1 MRRPI
6 SVTLQ
11 QADALKVL
19 LSETLPEGARA
30 WLEESGGVFEAGT
43 DLADCFARFA
53 EVTSRVGR
61 ESLAVACGER
71 DWQSLGLSPGVGAWS
86 LDECGRALL
95 LVRAAAHLPE
105 DRLAELVEGCY
116 FQGETRERQGV
127 VRGLWYLPRTDRL
140 LQIGL
145 DAGRTHI
152 QPLFEALACEN
163 AFPAEA
169 LPDTSFHHL
178 VLKALFT
185 EVRLPRIVGL
195 SGRISAELRRM
206 VADFVDERR
215 AAGRPV
221 PADVVLIGKDRRVL
235 GEEWTR

>member
-19 LSETLPEGARA
+19 LSETLPEGART
-30 WLEESGGVFEAGT
+30 WLEESGCAFEDGT
-43 DLADCFARFA
+43 DLADCFVRFA
-53 EVTSRVGR
+53 GVTSRVGR
-61 ESLAVACGER
+61 DRLAVACGQR
-71 DWQSLGLSPGVGAWS
+71 DWQSLGLSPGVEAWS
-86 LDECGRALL
+86 LDECGRTLL
-95 LVRAAAHLPE
+95 LARAAAHLPE
-105 DRLAELVEGCY
+105 DRLVELVEGCY

-127 VRGLWYLPRTDRL
+127 VRSLWYLPRTDRL

-169 LPDTSFHHL
+169 FPDTSFHHL

-185 EVRLPRIVGL
+185 DVRLPRIIGL
-195 SGRISAELRRM
+195 FGRISEELRRM

-221 PADVVLIGKDRRVL
+221 PADVALIVKERRVP
-235 GEEWTR
+235 GEEGAR